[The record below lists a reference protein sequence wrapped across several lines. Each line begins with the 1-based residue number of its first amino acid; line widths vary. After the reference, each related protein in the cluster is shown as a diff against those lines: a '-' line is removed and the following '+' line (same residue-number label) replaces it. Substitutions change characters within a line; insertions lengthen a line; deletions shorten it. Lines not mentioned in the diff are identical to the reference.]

1 MFLRTKKIKNNS
13 YLYAI
18 DNKWYKRKKG
28 PRSKS
33 QKYLGKCHKP
43 ERINNFKPQLDL
55 KHIEITPFR
64 KIIQYLVE
72 LELNNHGIEKQSRY
86 YLYQSKFRLNPY
98 LTPPINLEMNEGFLC
113 NYTLNKLYNFKFKSS
128 NLKEKAKELANT
140 LLQAGLKVEE
150 DLFIELYKKLNKEL
164 EHNSN
169 NVQETN
175 TETSNQVQDS

>member
-18 DNKWYKRKKG
+18 DNKWYKRKKAS
-28 PRSKS
+28 RTKS
-33 QKYLGKCHKP
+33 QKYLGKCYKP
-43 ERINNFKPQLDL
+43 ERINHFKPKITQKD
-55 KHIEITPFR
+55 IQITPFK

-72 LELNNHGIEKQSRY
+72 LELNNHGIEKEGRY
-86 YLYQSKFRLNPY
+86 YQYQNKFRLNPY
-98 LTPPINLEMNEGFLC
+98 LTPTINLEMNEGFLC

-140 LLQAGLKVEE
+140 ILQAGLKVEE
-150 DLFIELYKKLNKEL
+150 DLFIELYKKLNKQL

-175 TETSNQVQDS
+175 PETS